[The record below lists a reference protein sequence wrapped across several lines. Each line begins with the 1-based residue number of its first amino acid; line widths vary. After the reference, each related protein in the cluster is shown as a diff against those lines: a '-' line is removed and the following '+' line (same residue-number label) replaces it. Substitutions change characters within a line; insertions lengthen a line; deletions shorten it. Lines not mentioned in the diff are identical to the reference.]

1 MKGCLLTQLPHANF
15 SEGKLIKGT
24 PWMQC
29 RCCLQKALEAAR
41 LPPHPTLGPSPRPA
55 PPRPG
60 RPLPPG
66 RRGAAATGGAA
77 ASAVTYVPGRRWSRR
92 GTSGGGQRVRSPSA
106 QVSLGARPEPGE
118 GRGKGC
124 SGPTGRP
131 GEGLRD
137 WGARGWAREAGPG
150 RGLGRSSPVSAP
162 EPRGRRSSQGRG
174 RGRALPSRRT
184 VGAPRAEQP
193 KECSEII
200 PKYC

>member
-1 MKGCLLTQLPHANF
+1 MTATTEPAYPTGRASQ
-15 SEGKLIKGT
+15 GT
-24 PWMQC
+24 
-29 RCCLQKALEAAR
+29 
-41 LPPHPTLGPSPRPA
+41 A

-66 RRGAAATGGAA
+66 RRGAAETGGAA
-77 ASAVTYVPGRRWSRR
+77 ASAVTYVPGRRWNRR

-137 WGARGWAREAGPG
+137 WGARGWARAAGPG
-150 RGLGRSSPVSAP
+150 RGLGRSSPVSVSNS
-162 EPRGRRSSQGRG
+162 RGQRGSLPQTRRGLTLLSQLCRDP
-174 RGRALPSRRT
+174 A
-184 VGAPRAEQP
+184 VGVRNAE
-193 KECSEII
+193 EA
-200 PKYC
+200 